1 MVKDIDQELP
11 KGQSVLVQTLDDENR
26 DIELEIKQP
35 TFQELRHVHALKK
48 KGKLTFH
55 WQKKDLVELGIE
67 EVFGLYEHQE
77 LIAIS
82 GGRWVNADYMLVQ
95 TERLDR
101 HDEGVMTYKAFP
113 VLAAFLS
120 TRCLNNRED
129 GWFIIESKSNETLID
144 YYLQETNG
152 IDAGAAPYK
161 ESVRLIVVNPRRQEE
176 LIQRIIKGQRR
187 THHYE

>member
-11 KGQSVLVQTLDDENR
+11 HGQSILIQTLDDENR
-26 DIELEIKQP
+26 DIELEMKQL
-35 TFQELRHVHALKK
+35 TLQDLRHVHALKE

-55 WQKKDLVELGIE
+55 WQQKDLIELDIE

-77 LIAIS
+77 LKVIS
-82 GGRWVNADYMLVQ
+82 GGRWVNDDYMLVQ

-101 HDEGVMTYKAFP
+101 HDEGMTFKAFP
-113 VLAAFLS
+113 VIAAFLS
-120 TRCLNNRED
+120 TRCLNNHED
-129 GWFIIESKSNETLID
+129 GWLIIESKSNQTLID

-161 ESVRLIVVNPRRQEE
+161 ESVRLIVVNPHRQEQ
-176 LIQRIIKGQRR
+176 LQHRIIKEQRR
-187 THHYE
+187 THHGE

>member
-11 KGQSVLVQTLDDENR
+11 KGQSVLIQTLDDEDR

-35 TFQELRHVHALKK
+35 TFQELLHVYTLKEQE
-48 KGKLTFH
+48 KLTFH
-55 WQKKDLVELGIE
+55 WQKKDLIELGIE

-77 LIAIS
+77 LKAIS
-82 GGRWVNADYMLVQ
+82 GGRWVNDDYMLVQ
-95 TERLDR
+95 MERLDR
-101 HDEGVMTYKAFP
+101 NDKEVMIYKAFP
-113 VLAAFLS
+113 IIAAFLS
-120 TRCLNNRED
+120 TRCLNNQED

-176 LIQRIIKGQRR
+176 LTQRIIKGQRR
-187 THHYE
+187 THHHE